1 MKKLLLFFTFFLVS
15 FAYSQEY
22 KKMIDKGT
30 YTLKSI
36 QKTAKKYF
44 LTKGKGKGTGYKQF
58 KRWEYNAKRM
68 VNEQGYVNSSLFY
81 IKELESYN
89 KTLNNVSQKIISTSA
104 NWKQLGPSAVT
115 LGSGWNHGIGRITSL
130 AIEEGNVNHLIVGS
144 PTGGVWK
151 STNKGNTWTSLSD
164 NFTSMA
170 VYSLAIHPTD
180 ATKYYWGSSS
190 GNIYVSSNSGST
202 WSALGKLGFG
212 PVTKII
218 INPNNTS
225 IMFATD
231 NWSGIYKS
239 TNGGVNWTKV
249 TGDSIGLDVDFK
261 SGDFN
266 TIYATGRQFHKS
278 TDGGVNWTTVTTGF
292 GTGEKLIGVSP
303 ADVNTVY
310 VLEENS
316 SKFGGFY
323 VSTDSGAT
331 FTKKNHT
338 GKNYFGYSTLA
349 DDNRGQAP
357 RDMAIA
363 VSPTNINEVHIA
375 GIISFRSMDG
385 GTTFTPTSEW
395 HSSSTLGYCHAD
407 IDDMI
412 YYGTELFVISDGGI
426 YIADHPSGTID
437 TNFYVS
443 KTQGMGIH
451 QFYKI
456 GISQASPSIITG
468 GSQDNGANVLINGVW
483 KHWLGADGMETFVDK
498 NDSKILYG
506 TTQEGSMS
514 KSINSGATRFDLT
527 APAGTGNWVTPFE
540 QDPIITNTIYV
551 GYNIAYKSTDG
562 GTTWTA
568 ISQDFTNSLDN
579 LKIAKTDSN
588 TIYASE
594 NSNLYKTT
602 TGTGTW
608 SLLSGYSTGNINF
621 IAIHP
626 SDPNK
631 IAIATT
637 NSAKVQVSTD
647 GGINWT
653 TKNTGLPNFA
663 ALALVWEDNGNDGL
677 YVGMNYGI
685 YYIDNTLSSWQNF
698 SNLLPNVKVN
708 ELEINT
714 IENKIYAGTYGRGVW
729 SSNLYNKSLSVDK
742 DILEKSVMIFP
753 NPTSDKIT
761 IHLKNSSKGEI
772 RIFNLK
778 GQLVEYQKAQEVKNK
793 TIDISKL
800 ADGIYFARLNI
811 EGGIVTKKIVKK

>member
-1 MKKLLLFFTFFLVS
+1 MRKALVVSLFFLASIV
-15 FAYSQEY
+15 YSQEY
-22 KKMIDKGT
+22 KKMIDKGN

-36 QKTAKKYF
+36 QNSANQYF
-44 LTKGKGKGTGYKQF
+44 SITGKGKGTGYKQY
-58 KRWEYNAKRM
+58 KRWEYNAQRM
-68 VNEQGYVNSSLFY
+68 VNDYGYVNSSSFY
-81 IKELESYN
+81 LKELEKYN
-89 KTLNNVSQKIISTSA
+89 RLLNNTSRKAITTTA
-104 NWKQLGPSAVT
+104 NWKQLGPNAVT

-151 STNKGNTWTSLSD
+151 STNKGTTWTSLSD

-170 VYSLAIHPTD
+170 VYSLAIDPTD
-180 ATKYYWGSSS
+180 ATKYYWGSTS
-190 GNIYVSSNSGST
+190 GNIYVSTNSGNT

-218 INPNNTS
+218 VNPNNTS

-249 TGDSIGLDVDFK
+249 TGDSSGLDVDFK
-261 SGDFN
+261 PGDYN
-266 TIYATGRQFHKS
+266 TIYATGTQFHKS
-278 TDGGVNWTTVTTGF
+278 TDNGVSWTTVTTGF
-292 GTGEKLIGVSP
+292 GTGEKLIAVSP
-303 ADVNTVY
+303 ANANAVY
-310 VLEENS
+310 VLEENNG
-316 SKFGGFY
+316 KFGGFY
-323 VSTDSGAT
+323 VSTNDGAT
-331 FTKKNHT
+331 FTKKTHT

-349 DDNRGQAP
+349 DDDRGQAP

-375 GIISFRSMDG
+375 GIISFRSLDG

-395 HSSSTLGYCHAD
+395 YSSSTLGYCHAD

-426 YIADHPSGTID
+426 YIADDPAGTID

-456 GISQASPSIITG
+456 GISQTSPAIITG
-468 GSQDNGANVLINGVW
+468 GSQDNGANVLIGGVW
-483 KHWLGADGMETFVDK
+483 KHWLGADGMETFIDK

-506 TTQEGSMS
+506 TTQNGSMS
-514 KSINSGATRFDLT
+514 KSTDSGATRFDLT
-527 APAGTGNWVTPFE
+527 TPTGKGNWVTPFE
-540 QDPIITNTIYV
+540 QDPTAANTIYV
-551 GYNIAYKSTDG
+551 GYNIVYKSTDG

-579 LKIAKTDSN
+579 LKIAKTDAN

-602 TGTGTW
+602 TGTGSWT
-608 SLLSGYSTGNINF
+608 LLTGYSGGHINF

-626 SDPNK
+626 SNPNK
-631 IAIATT
+631 IAIATA

-647 GGINWT
+647 GGVNWT
-653 TKNTGLPNFA
+653 TKNSGLPNFA
-663 ALALVWEDNGNDGL
+663 ALTLAWDDNGNDGL

-685 YYIDNTLSSWQNF
+685 YYIDNTLTTWQNF

-714 IENKIYAGTYGRGVW
+714 AENKIYAGTYGRGVW
-729 SSNLYNKSLSVDK
+729 SSDLYNKSLSIDK
-742 DILEKSVMIFP
+742 DELEKSVMVYP
-753 NPTSDKIT
+753 NPTSNKIT
-761 IHLKNSSKGEI
+761 INLKSSSKGEF
-772 RIFNLK
+772 RVFNLQ
-778 GQLVEYQKAQEVKNK
+778 GQLVQYEKANEINNK
-793 TIDISKL
+793 SIDISKL
-800 ADGIYFARLNI
+800 SNGTYFVRLNI
-811 EGGIVTKKIVKK
+811 EGGIVTKKIIKE